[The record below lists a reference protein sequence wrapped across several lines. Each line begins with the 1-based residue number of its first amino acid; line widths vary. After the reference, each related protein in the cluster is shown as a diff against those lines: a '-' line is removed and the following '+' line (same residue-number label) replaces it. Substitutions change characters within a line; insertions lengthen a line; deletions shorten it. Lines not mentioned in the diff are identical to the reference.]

1 MKESDDPMFEAEM
14 WSVVI
19 YQVGPNERPLSLTET
34 LSRNVTRILEVGWRT
49 MILMTMLNLV
59 VMMLMKCSLDT

>member
-1 MKESDDPMFEAEM
+1 MFEAEM

-34 LSRNVTRILEVGWRT
+34 LSRNVTRILEVGCRT